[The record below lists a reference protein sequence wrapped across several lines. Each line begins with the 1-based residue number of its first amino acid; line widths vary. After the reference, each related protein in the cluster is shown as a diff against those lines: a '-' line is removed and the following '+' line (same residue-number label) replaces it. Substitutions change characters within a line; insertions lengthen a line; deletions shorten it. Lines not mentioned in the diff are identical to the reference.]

1 MPTKEELGRRL
12 KSIRLA
18 RGMTLKDVESRSGI
32 SMTHTSKI
40 ERGKASPTIQA
51 LEKLARAL
59 DKTLPYFVE
68 ESDLSEVSIVRKG
81 ERPIIREEQDGIIVE
96 GLSRGVPGGS
106 LHFYYVSAAPSNKET
121 HRQAHGGEECAI
133 VIRGSIEVGIGDE
146 RHVLRSG
153 ESIHF
158 KATMPHFFRNVG
170 NSRAEAIWGSTQN
183 PLL

>member
-12 KSIRLA
+12 KTVRLA
-18 RGMTLKDVESRSGI
+18 RGMTLKDVEGRSGI

-81 ERPIIREEQDGIIVE
+81 ERPVILQEQDGVVVE
-96 GLSRGVPGGS
+96 GLSRGVPGGT
-106 LHFYYVSAAPSNKET
+106 LHFYYVSAPPSSKET
-121 HRQAHGGEECAI
+121 VRQAHGGEECAI
-133 VIRGSIEVGIGDE
+133 VIRGTLEVGVGEE
-146 RHVLRSG
+146 RHLLRSG
-153 ESIHF
+153 ESIHY
-158 KATMPHFFRNVG
+158 KATMPHFFRNSG
-170 NSRAEAIWGSTQN
+170 NTRAEAIWGSTQN
-183 PLL
+183 PLF